1 MKNKFSYDI
10 CKKYC
15 DLFSL
20 NIDSKIAIKKYSLG
34 MRQKAAIIQA
44 VMENQNLI
52 LLDEPTR
59 GLDIDS
65 MNQFDNLVKEL
76 KKEGKTI
83 IICAHD
89 GVENI
94 NFDRII
100 EIKKGRIEE

>member
-1 MKNKFSYDI
+1 
-10 CKKYC
+10 
-15 DLFSL
+15 
-20 NIDSKIAIKKYSLG
+20 
-34 MRQKAAIIQA
+34 
-44 VMENQNLI
+44 
-52 LLDEPTR
+52 
-59 GLDIDS
+59 

-76 KKEGKTI
+76 KQEGKTI